1 MTVYVKHKVLNNL
14 GDKQEVPDVLI
25 TFFYILLNWNR
36 EKCIQNDFKADKF
49 PSEYELDNEEN
60 DKHSLLLK

>member
-1 MTVYVKHKVLNNL
+1 MAIYVKHKVSNNL

-25 TFFYILLNWNR
+25 TFFSILLNRNR
-36 EKCIQNDFKADKF
+36 VKFIQNDFKADKF
-49 PSEYELDNEEN
+49 PSEYELDDQEN

>member
-1 MTVYVKHKVLNNL
+1 MAIYVKHKVSNNL

-25 TFFYILLNWNR
+25 TFFSISLNRNR
-36 EKCIQNDFKADKF
+36 VKFIQNDCKADKF
-49 PSEYELDNEEN
+49 PSEYELDDQEN